1 MIISEKDTII
11 TFVDGKYYPDG
22 AIVNE
27 GDTFTMLPNNNKRP
41 WSEFYEVRKVDKVNI
56 VTINQIAKELQNGV
70 LKESIDYHFNQQ

>member
-1 MIISEKDTII
+1 
-11 TFVDGKYYPDG
+11 
-22 AIVNE
+22 
-27 GDTFTMLPNNNKRP
+27 MLPNNNKRP